1 MLGLGSIKDRIAT
14 IGEGLKSQFTTESE
28 SDEAV
33 VNLQAGAQLISH
45 YQTAWR
51 CIHDNAE
58 IVAKQAEITDREVS
72 RVAAEYDKQWR
83 HVSKMSS
90 LVATL
95 PDINTQIQDVMKSL
109 GQLENLFMEVEV
121 SLLALEDTIDAR
133 DAQEKQLEQ
142 RFQLAIYQER
152 RRQEL
157 EELQSRLE
165 LEYQK
170 KLKEKEVKENSLKV
184 ERQAVFQAKFEEDM
198 SRFAETGFLEV
209 PLNRPNDVSLESID
223 LDADDQN
230 LESFLKDDCPNL
242 SPLPRD
248 DVPVTRVV
256 PVPGNVSSAPPR
268 VNINVQ
274 TPSDGEPG
282 QDSLYTTPDATLENI
297 TKT

>member
-14 IGEGLKSQFTTESE
+14 LGEGLKSQFTSESE
-28 SDEAV
+28 TNETV
-33 VNLQAGAQLISH
+33 VNLEAGSKLITH
-45 YQTAWR
+45 YQTTWR
-51 CIHDNAE
+51 CLHDNAE

-83 HVSKMSS
+83 HVSKLSS

-95 PDINTQIQDVMKSL
+95 PDINIQIQDVMKTL

-223 LDADDQN
+223 LDAEDQN

-248 DVPVTRVV
+248 DVPVTRVSL
-256 PVPGNVSSAPPR
+256 GHVSSSAR

-282 QDSLYTTPDATLENI
+282 QNSLYTTPDTTLEKI
-297 TKT
+297 PKTS